1 MAPTQKATSR
11 TKRNSANTS
20 FGQSAI
26 KPTDNI
32 KSEVFK
38 MKRTFMRTF
47 SAIDHLIKQKFG
59 KDIIESVNEL
69 DAPSKEKL
77 QSKNINELFTQM
89 DTDIGSIIQP
99 PKPVTVNPLAQKET
113 LDKEVMQEMAKQ
125 LSIAMNKLEKVSA
138 ENMALKKQNQDKDL
152 EASQEDNDLLNMPT
166 EE

>member
-77 QSKNINELFTQM
+77 QSKSINELFTQM
-89 DTDIGSIIQP
+89 DTDIGAIIQP
-99 PKPVTVNPLAQKET
+99 PKPVTVNPLAQ
-113 LDKEVMQEMAKQ
+113 DPSEVVLMAKQ
-125 LSIAMNKLEKVSA
+125 QATITNLKNQLEKANA
-138 ENMALKKQNQDKDL
+138 ENMALKQQNQDKD
-152 EASQEDNDLLNMPT
+152 ASQEDNDLLNMPT

>member
-99 PKPVTVNPLAQKET
+99 PKPVTVNPLAQ
-113 LDKEVMQEMAKQ
+113 DPSEVVLMAKQ
-125 LSIAMNKLEKVSA
+125 QATIADLTRQNIKLNMKVVALEQQKMEDHA
-138 ENMALKKQNQDKDL
+138 E
-152 EASQEDNDLLNMPT
+152 NDLLSTTMPD
-166 EE
+166 E